1 MTMDKSNRDTIAGV
15 LLSER
20 ETVTLDEL
28 AGLCTVE
35 TRWVVELVEQG
46 ALEPIPRP
54 SGEWRFAATALG
66 RVRMAERLHRDLEL
80 DAAGI
85 ALALDL
91 LEQIE
96 LLRARLRLLED
107 HS

>member
-1 MTMDKSNRDTIAGV
+1 MSNGSKGAIAGV
-15 LLSER
+15 VLSEQ

-35 TRWVVELVEQG
+35 RRWVVELVQQG
-46 ALEPIPRP
+46 ALEPLGPAHD
-54 SGEWRFAATALG
+54 EWRFSAAALG
-66 RVRMAERLHRDLEL
+66 RVRTAARLHRDLDL

-91 LEQIE
+91 LDEIE
-96 LLRARLRLLED
+96 LLRARLRSLDDLV
-107 HS
+107 

>member
-1 MTMDKSNRDTIAGV
+1 MSSGSKGVIAGV
-15 LLSER
+15 VLSEQ

-35 TRWVVELVEQG
+35 RRWVVELVQQG
-46 ALEPIPRP
+46 ALEPLGPAHD
-54 SGEWRFAATALG
+54 EWRFSATALG
-66 RVRMAERLHRDLEL
+66 RVRTAARLHRDLDL

-91 LEQIE
+91 LDEIE
-96 LLRARLRLLED
+96 VLRARLRSLDDLV
-107 HS
+107 

>member
-1 MTMDKSNRDTIAGV
+1 MSNGSKETIAGV
-15 LLSER
+15 VLSEQ

-35 TRWVVELVEQG
+35 RRWVVELVEQG
-46 ALEPIPRP
+46 ALEPLGPVR
-54 SGEWRFAATALG
+54 GEWRFSATVLG
-66 RVRMAERLHRDLEL
+66 RVQAAARLQRDLDL

-91 LEQIE
+91 LDEIE
-96 LLRARLRLLED
+96 SLRARLRSFD
-107 HS
+107 DAP

>member
-1 MTMDKSNRDTIAGV
+1 MDNGNRGAIAGV
-15 LLSER
+15 VLSEQ

-46 ALEPIPRP
+46 VLEPLARP
-54 SGEWRFAATALG
+54 TGEWHFAATALG
-66 RVRMAERLHRDLEL
+66 RVRTAERLHRDLEL

-91 LEQIE
+91 LDEIE
-96 LLRARLRLLED
+96 SLRARLRRLGEYP
-107 HS
+107 